1 MSIDY
6 KSVGKRIK
14 IARIK
19 KETTQEKLAGTVG
32 ISITHM
38 SNIESG
44 SASMS
49 LPTLVLIANALD
61 VSLDELMSGSIIKNK
76 HIYIKDIREILEDC
90 NDSEVRILSEILI
103 AAKNAIR
110 KER

>member
-19 KETTQEKLAGTVG
+19 KETTQEQLAGIVG
-32 ISITHM
+32 ISVTHM

-49 LPTLVLIANALD
+49 LPTLVSIANALD
-61 VSLDELMSGSIIKNK
+61 ASLDELMSGSIVKNK
-76 HIYIKDIREILEDC
+76 HIYAKDIREALEDC
-90 NDSEVRILSEILI
+90 SDREVRILSEILI

>member
-6 KSVGKRIK
+6 KSIGKRVK

-19 KETTQEKLAGTVG
+19 KDTTQEKLAGTVG
-32 ISITHM
+32 ISATHM

-49 LPTLVLIANALD
+49 LPTLVAIANALD
-61 VSLDELMSGSIIKNK
+61 VSLDELMIGSIIKNK
-76 HIYIKDIREILEDC
+76 HIHIKDIREVLEDC
-90 NDSEVRILSEILI
+90 NDREVRVLSEILA
-103 AAKNAIR
+103 AAKDAIR
-110 KER
+110 K